1 MFKDA
6 TVFWSMFSPSQFKRA
21 AKDFYDGC
29 SSMKKL
35 VFWYYRDL
43 FGKSTYAGCYDCIF
57 TNLKYKVYQKSLS
70 VHKILNYACIYNTID
85 LYYRIT
91 TGKNEMNS
99 ENSFKNSFKKW
110 WFVCLQIHF
119 EIFLWK
125 IKIYIISNR

>member
-6 TVFWSMFSPSQFKRA
+6 TVFWSMFSHSQFKRT
-21 AKDFYDGC
+21 AKDFCNRCG
-29 SSMKKL
+29 SMKKL
-35 VFWYYRDL
+35 VFSYYWDL
-43 FGKSTYAGCYDCIF
+43 FGKSTYAGWYDCIF

-70 VHKILNYACIYNTID
+70 VHKILNYACIYNIID

-91 TGKNEMNS
+91 TGKSEMNS
-99 ENSFKNSFKKW
+99 ENSFKNFFKKW

-125 IKIYIISNR
+125 MKICIISNR